1 MKKYIALFL
10 SLLVICLTVGA
21 QEMASE
27 AVSAEGSAEGSATE
41 QEASAEAT
49 EATTT
54 PVAATP
60 EQHWEVANAA
70 YNEGRYTTAVE
81 NYEAILADGLH
92 SAKVYFNLGNA
103 YFKQERLGKAILN
116 YHRALRLAPADEDI
130 RHNLEYATESTKD
143 NIEQIPEFFL
153 STWVRKVRNLM
164 GCNAWT
170 ICSLIL
176 LAASLAAALLY
187 LLAERITL
195 RKVGFY
201 LMGVGAVLCIIS
213 TIFAYN
219 EREALVGGKQAII
232 MSSAAPIKSSP
243 DRAATDLFVLHEGT
257 LLTIEERTEGWVE
270 VRIADGRKGWIESSR
285 IEQI

>member
-70 YNEGRYTTAVE
+70 YNEGRFATAVE